1 MIIRRIHGKCM
12 RMMFCE
18 RAWGGFSMAQIV
30 DTSDFRPGLKIKWEG
45 GMWVILESSHHKM
58 GRGGAIVRGK
68 LRNLETGS
76 SVDQSFKSGERFER
90 IIFDERPA
98 QYQYKD
104 GDSYVFMDMET
115 YDQVYLTE
123 EMLGDAV
130 KYLIDNLEVSFDMYE
145 ERVMGIELPNS
156 VAMQITDTPPGFK
169 GDTASGG
176 GKPATTETGLA
187 ITVPFFVENG
197 EIVLVDTRTG
207 EYLERAK
214 K

>member
-1 MIIRRIHGKCM
+1 
-12 RMMFCE
+12 
-18 RAWGGFSMAQIV
+18 MAQIV

-45 GMWVILESSHHKM
+45 WMWVILECSHHKM

-90 IIFDERPA
+90 IVFDERPA

-104 GDSYVFMDMET
+104 GDSYIFMDMES
-115 YDQVYLTE
+115 YDQVYLSE
-123 EMLGDAV
+123 DMLGDTV
-130 KYLIDNLEVSFDMYE
+130 KYLVDDLEVSFDMYE
-145 ERVMGIELPNS
+145 GRVMGIELPNS
-156 VAMQITDTPPGFK
+156 VAMKITDTPPGFK

-176 GKPATTETGLA
+176 GKPATTETGLV

-197 EIVLVDTRTG
+197 EMVLVDTRTG
-207 EYLERAK
+207 EYLERVK

>member
-1 MIIRRIHGKCM
+1 
-12 RMMFCE
+12 
-18 RAWGGFSMAQIV
+18 MAQIV
-30 DTSDFRPGLKIKWEG
+30 DSRDFRTGLKIKWEG
-45 GMWVILESSHHKM
+45 GMWVILECSHHKM

-104 GDSYVFMDMET
+104 GDSYVFMDMES
-115 YDQVYLTE
+115 YDQVYLSE
-123 EMLGDAV
+123 DMLGDAV
-130 KYLIDNLEVSFDMYE
+130 KYLIDDLEVNFDMYE
-145 ERVMGIELPNS
+145 GRVMGIELPNS

-176 GKPATTETGLA
+176 GKPATTETGLV

-197 EIVLVDTRTG
+197 ETVLVDTRTG

-214 K
+214 KS

>member
-1 MIIRRIHGKCM
+1 
-12 RMMFCE
+12 
-18 RAWGGFSMAQIV
+18 MAQIV
-30 DTSDFRPGLKIKWEG
+30 DTSDFRPGLKIKWED
-45 GMWVILESSHHKM
+45 GMWVILECSHHKM
-58 GRGGAIVRGK
+58 GRGGAIVRAK
-68 LRNLETGS
+68 LRNLESGS

-104 GDSYVFMDMET
+104 GDNYVFMDMGS
-115 YDQVYLTE
+115 YDQVFLPGDV
-123 EMLGDAV
+123 LGDTV
-130 KYLIDNLEVSFDMYE
+130 KYLVDDLEVSFDMYE

-156 VAMQITDTPPGFK
+156 VVMQIADTPPGFK

-176 GKPATTETGLA
+176 GKPATTETGLV

-197 EIVLVDTRTG
+197 ESVLVDTRTG

>member
-1 MIIRRIHGKCM
+1 
-12 RMMFCE
+12 
-18 RAWGGFSMAQIV
+18 MAQVV

-45 GMWVILESSHHKM
+45 GMWIILECSHHKM
-58 GRGGAIVRGK
+58 GRGGAIVRSK

-104 GDSYVFMDMET
+104 GDSYVFMDMES

-123 EMLGDAV
+123 DMLGDAV
-130 KYLIDNLEVSFDMYE
+130 KYLIDDLEASFDMYE
-145 ERVMGIELPNS
+145 ERVMGIELPTS
-156 VAMQITDTPPGFK
+156 VAMQITDTPPSFK

-176 GKPATTETGLA
+176 GKPATTETGLV

-197 EIVLVDTRTG
+197 ETVLVDTRTG

-214 K
+214 KS

>member
-1 MIIRRIHGKCM
+1 
-12 RMMFCE
+12 
-18 RAWGGFSMAQIV
+18 MAQIV

-45 GMWVILESSHHKM
+45 GMWVILECSHHKM

-104 GDSYVFMDMET
+104 GDSYVFMDMES

-123 EMLGDAV
+123 DMLGDAV
-130 KYLIDNLEVSFDMYE
+130 KYLIDDLEASFDMYE
-145 ERVMGIELPNS
+145 ERVMGIELPTS
-156 VAMQITDTPPGFK
+156 VAMQITDTPPSFK

-176 GKPATTETGLA
+176 GKPATTETGLV

-197 EIVLVDTRTG
+197 ETVLVDTRTG

-214 K
+214 KS

>member
-1 MIIRRIHGKCM
+1 
-12 RMMFCE
+12 
-18 RAWGGFSMAQIV
+18 MAQIV

-45 GMWVILESSHHKM
+45 GMWVILECSHHKM

-104 GDSYVFMDMET
+104 GDSYVFMDMES
-115 YDQVYLTE
+115 YDQVSLTE
-123 EMLGDAV
+123 DILGDAV
-130 KYLIDNLEVSFDMYE
+130 KYLVDDLEVSFDMYE
-145 ERVMGIELPNS
+145 DRVMGIELPNS

-176 GKPATTETGLA
+176 GKPATTATGLV

-197 EIVLVDTRTG
+197 ELVLVDTRTG

>member
-1 MIIRRIHGKCM
+1 MFRIGLMFHEMIQ
-12 RMMFCE
+12 
-18 RAWGGFSMAQIV
+18 GGLFMAVVV
-30 DTSDFRPGLKIKWEG
+30 DTSDFRPGLKIKWEN
-45 GMWVILESSHHKM
+45 GMWVILECSHHKM

-76 SVDQSFKSGERFER
+76 IVDQSFKSGERFEK
-90 IIFDERPA
+90 IVFEQKPA

-104 GDSYVFMDMET
+104 GDNFVFMDMES
-115 YDQVYLTE
+115 YDQVYLSADV
-123 EMLGDAV
+123 LGDAS
-130 KYLIDNLEVSFDMYE
+130 KYLIDDLEVSFDMYE

-176 GKPATTETGLA
+176 GKPATTETGLV

-197 EIVLVDTRTG
+197 EMVLVDTRTG

>member
-1 MIIRRIHGKCM
+1 
-12 RMMFCE
+12 
-18 RAWGGFSMAQIV
+18 MAQIV

-45 GMWVILESSHHKM
+45 GMWAILECSHHKM

-76 SVDQSFKSGERFER
+76 SLDQSFKSGERFER

-104 GDSYVFMDMET
+104 GDSYVFMDMESF
-115 YDQVYLTE
+115 DQVFLTE
-123 EMLGDAV
+123 DVLGDAV
-130 KYLIDNLEVSFDMYE
+130 KYLIDDLEVSFDMYE
-145 ERVMGIELPNS
+145 DRVMGIELPNS

-176 GKPATTETGLA
+176 GKPATTETGLV

-197 EIVLVDTRTG
+197 EVVLVDTRTG

-214 K
+214 KS

>member
-1 MIIRRIHGKCM
+1 M
-12 RMMFCE
+12 E
-18 RAWGGFSMAQIV
+18 QIV

-45 GMWVILESSHHKM
+45 GMWVILECSHHKM

-104 GDSYVFMDMET
+104 GDSYVFMDMES
-115 YDQVYLTE
+115 YDQVYLSE
-123 EMLGDAV
+123 DMLGDAV
-130 KYLIDNLEVSFDMYE
+130 KYLIDDLEVNFDMYE
-145 ERVMGIELPNS
+145 GRVMGIELPNS
-156 VAMQITDTPPGFK
+156 VAMHITDTPPGFK

-176 GKPATTETGLA
+176 GKPATTETGLV

-197 EIVLVDTRTG
+197 ETVLVDTRTG

-214 K
+214 KS